1 MSFNGLH
8 DLKWALWILV
18 GIMAFWL
25 NLRMAMRQVRDGTA
39 PFQSCSVYLNHF
51 LYLFRLKKIRAGMGN
66 FAYPVPF
73 NFLFYFFYTN

>member
-1 MSFNGLH
+1 MDFSGHYGLLVEPKNGNE
-8 DLKWALWILV
+8 A
-18 GIMAFWL
+18 GS
-25 NLRMAMRQVRDGTA
+25 RRDS
-39 PFQSCSVYLNHF
+39 PFQSCPVYLNHF